1 VANEYSWGA
10 VPEEG
15 GLWRF
20 RLWAPGCEALT
31 LRLGSTSHAMLPE
44 GDGWFET
51 RVPAEEGDA
60 YDYLLP
66 EGQSVPDPAARR
78 QAGGVHG
85 PSLLTAPRQP
95 EPWPGRPWEEAVIYE
110 LHTGTFTEAGTF
122 RAAMAELPRLAA
134 LGFTALELLPLAQF
148 GGDRGWGYD
157 GVLPYAPHPAYGT
170 PADLAALVQA
180 AHDHGLMVLLDVVY
194 NHFGP
199 DGNYLSAYAPAFF
212 TPARQTPW
220 GAGIDYTQPPVRRF
234 FIENA
239 RYWLAEYG
247 FDGLRLDAIDQIADP
262 STPELLIELAQ
273 ELRAALPGRPV
284 HLTTEDH
291 RNVTHLHERG
301 PGGAI
306 ALHSAEW
313 NDDFHN
319 AAHVLA
325 TGEGEGY
332 YAPFTPDPLGLMGRC
347 LAEGFGFQ
355 GEDGQGED
363 GQGEDG
369 RGQPS
374 GHLPP
379 TAFVDFLQ
387 NHDQT
392 GNRARGERLISLTD
406 AETLEALT
414 AILALSPHIPLFFMG
429 EEYGETRPF
438 TFFAHFGGDL
448 DDLIREGRRR
458 EFADFTGFAGG
469 DLPDPIAPETFAA
482 STLNPVL
489 RDSPDG
495 QAHQARLGRLLALR
509 HRLIVPR
516 LKGTRGGAGRCLV
529 AAHGQLAVDWQLDGA
544 RLSLRARFGEALLP
558 TGEGEE
564 IHRTGHPGAAA
575 EAVHFLSSGVAR

>member
-1 VANEYSWGA
+1 MGNEYSWGA
-10 VPEEG
+10 IPEEG
-15 GLWRF
+15 GVWRF

-31 LRLGSTSHAMLPE
+31 LRIGGASHAMLPE
-44 GDGWFET
+44 ADGWFCA

-60 YDYLLP
+60 YDFLLP
-66 EGQSVPDPAARR
+66 GGQAVPDPAARR
-78 QAGGVHG
+78 QAEGVHG
-85 PSLLTAPRQP
+85 KSLLTAPRQP
-95 EPWPGRPWEEAVIYE
+95 KPSAGRPWEEAVIYE

-134 LGFTALELLPLAQF
+134 LGITAIELLPLAQF

-157 GVLPYAPHPAYGT
+157 GVLPYAPHPVYGS
-170 PADLAALVQA
+170 PADLAALVEA
-180 AHDHGLMVLLDVVY
+180 AHEHGLMVLLDVVY

-199 DGNYLSAYAPAFF
+199 DGNYLSAYAPTFF
-212 TPARQTPW
+212 DAARETPW

-239 RYWLAEYG
+239 RYWLGEYG
-247 FDGLRLDAIDQIADP
+247 IDGLRLDAIDQIEDP
-262 STPELLIELAQ
+262 SNPELLIELAQ
-273 ELRAALPGRPV
+273 ELRAALPDRPV
-284 HLTTEDH
+284 HLTTEDN

-301 PGGAI
+301 PEGAI

-332 YAPFTPDPLGLMGRC
+332 YAPFSPDSLGLMGRC

-355 GEDGQGED
+355 GEG
-363 GQGEDG
+363 G

-406 AETLEALT
+406 PGTLEALT

-438 TFFAHFGGDL
+438 TFFAHFGGEL
-448 DDLIREGRRR
+448 DELIREGRRR
-458 EFADFTGFAGG
+458 EFAEFTGFAGG
-469 DLPDPIAPETFAA
+469 EAPDPISAQTFAA
-482 STLNPVL
+482 STLNPAL
-489 RDSPDG
+489 RDSAEG
-495 QAHQARLGRLLALR
+495 QAFQARLRKLLDLR

-516 LKGTRGGAGRCLV
+516 LKHAKGGAGRCLI
-529 AAHGQLAVDWQLDGA
+529 ATNGQLAVDWQLDGA
-544 RLSLRARFGEALLP
+544 LLSLRARFGEAPLP

-564 IHRTGHPGAAA
+564 IHRTGNPAAA
-575 EAVHFLSSGVAR
+575 AQAVHYLSARSGSPL